1 MTILRIGQVARA
13 TGFTVEAIRY
23 YESIGLIPAAQRS
36 SSGYRQFSMEV
47 VRKLRFVRRAQNVG
61 FSLDETRRLLEL
73 QGQPDASASAV
84 RELASL
90 KLAEIEEKLSDL
102 ERVRDALLAASCSCD
117 GSGLVRECSIL
128 DALDGSG
135 EISG

>member
-1 MTILRIGQVARA
+1 MTILKIGQVARA
-13 TGFTVEAIRY
+13 TGFTVETIRY
-23 YESIGLIPAAQRS
+23 YESIGLIPEAQRS
-36 SSGYRQFSMEV
+36 SSGYRVFSAEI
-47 VRKLRFVRRAQNVG
+47 VRRLRFVRRAQNVG

-73 QGQPDASASAV
+73 QGQPDASASEV

-102 ERVRDALLAASCSCD
+102 ERIRDALRAASCSCD

-135 EISG
+135 SSG